1 MSWEDLTR
9 TPINRSVDLVDMD
22 AVRLQEVANYLED
35 ATMEV
40 KHSFTVHLRSTF
52 RRVIQFV
59 EQLDFVRP

>member
-22 AVRLQEVANYLED
+22 AVRIREVANYLED

-40 KHSFTVHLRSTF
+40 KRSFTV
-52 RRVIQFV
+52 
-59 EQLDFVRP
+59 LDVGT